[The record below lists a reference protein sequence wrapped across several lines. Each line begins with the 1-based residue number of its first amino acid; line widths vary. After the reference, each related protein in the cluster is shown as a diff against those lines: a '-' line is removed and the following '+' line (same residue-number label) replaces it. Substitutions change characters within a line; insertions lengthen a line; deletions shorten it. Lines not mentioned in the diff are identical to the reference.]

1 MCVVV
6 SVSSICRFL
15 RWVRGAMGLA
25 AIKVARKQ
33 EKEYGC
39 GPHNHRR
46 SMRVVLALGCKK
58 KKFLEEVDEDR
69 YL

>member
-1 MCVVV
+1 
-6 SVSSICRFL
+6 
-15 RWVRGAMGLA
+15 MGLA